1 MPVTWAQTGMRHSDI
16 NIQREF
22 ERKSSPVKT
31 EDSKNSVTSNGT
43 TSSQGSPKGLSD
55 AKYSIYHN
63 GTVINT
69 IGMNQSINFTDIEPY
84 SDTMKQVVF
93 TLRAIGDNG
102 KEDVI
107 LAAFTPTEP
116 WYIERFTLDV
126 IDTTAAQDLILG
138 GYKYR
143 QPMYHDVLH
152 NIDNPVYSIYSVGN
166 EYAIPE
172 VELIGKTFRV
182 RDRISNA
189 YSNAKP
195 FLNTHWHFNSD
206 INENIGKFDVVEFII
221 IVKGAS

>member
-1 MPVTWAQTGMRHSDI
+1 MPVTWGQTGIRHNDI

-31 EDSKNSVTSNGT
+31 EDGKKSVTSNGT
-43 TSSQGSPKGLSD
+43 ISSQSSPIGSVETQ
-55 AKYSIYHN
+55 YSIYHN
-63 GTVINT
+63 GTAINT
-69 IGMNQSINFTDIEPY
+69 IGKNQSVNFTDIEPY

-102 KEDVI
+102 KEDVV
-107 LAAFTPTEP
+107 LAAFVPTEP

-126 IDTTAAQDLILG
+126 LDTTAAQDLTLG

-152 NIDNPVYSIYSVGN
+152 NIDNPIYSIYSVGN

-172 VELIGKTFRV
+172 VELISKTFRV
-182 RDRISNA
+182 RDRISDS

-195 FLNTHWHFNSD
+195 FLNTRWRFNSD
-206 INENIGKFDVVEFII
+206 INENISKFDVVEFII